1 MKTLILGIILL
12 LTVMYTT
19 RIDGQ
24 VFRGSDYANSN
35 NEIIG

>member
-1 MKTLILGIILL
+1 MKTLILGVILL

-24 VFRGSDYANSN
+24 NFNGADYVINRD
-35 NEIIG
+35 